1 MAIELRQHLKLAQQ
15 LIMTPQLQQAIKL
28 LQLSRLELLET
39 ISQELQD
46 NPLLEEGA
54 EAPPEKEDSGEQ
66 SQSASSEESVSEVT
80 IGEKAKEDFDWENYL
95 GEYSSGS
102 KVRMEREEARELPAL
117 ESRLVKKPSLN
128 SHLLWQLH
136 LSGLSELEKEVGM
149 VIIGNLD
156 RHGYLRATSAEIVEM
171 AKCSEDCAEKV
182 LLLIQGFDPLGVAA
196 RDLQE
201 CLLIQASNLKLE
213 DDLAVTIISNH
224 LHDLENRNYNAIL
237 KVTGRSREDIE
248 GAIDIITGLD
258 PKPGRAF
265 DEEDIQYISPD
276 IYVYK
281 VEKEFVILLNEDG
294 MPKLRISPF
303 YREALSKDGKVTDQA
318 REYIQGKLRS
328 AAWLIK
334 SIHQR
339 QRTIYRVAESII
351 KFQQDFFE
359 KGIAHLKP
367 LVLRDVAED
376 LSMHESTISR
386 VTTNKY
392 MHTPRGVFELKY
404 FFNSSISSFSGG
416 AVASESVKERIRQL
430 VQNEDSRKPYSDKA
444 IVEKLR
450 EENIDIARRTV
461 AKYRELL
468 GILPS
473 NLRKQPVWG
482 SKRRKKS
489 S

>member
-1 MAIELRQHLKLAQQ
+1 
-15 LIMTPQLQQAIKL
+15 MTPQLQQAIKL

-39 ISQELQD
+39 ISQELQS
-46 NPLLEEGA
+46 NPLLEEGQEVEA
-54 EAPPEKEDSGEQ
+54 EHDEQ
-66 SQSASSEESVSEVT
+66 VDEAQSVDHEASVSEVT
-80 IGEKAKEDFDWENYL
+80 IEEKAKEDFDWEAYL
-95 GEYSSGS
+95 GEYSSS
-102 KVRMEREEARELPAL
+102 SRVRVEREEGRELPAI
-117 ESRLVKKPSLN
+117 ESRLVKRPSLDA
-128 SHLLWQLH
+128 HLLWQLH
-136 LSGLSELEKEVGM
+136 LSDLSDAQKEVSTL
-149 VIIGNLD
+149 IIGNLD
-156 RHGYLRATSAEIVEM
+156 PDGYLQATMAEIAEM
-171 AKCSEDCAEKV
+171 AECDESFVEEV
-182 LLLIQGFDPLGVAA
+182 LQLVQECDPVGVAA

-201 CLLIQASNLKLE
+201 CLVIQAKNLKLE
-213 DDLAVTIISNH
+213 DDLVLNIIKNH
-224 LHDLENRNYNAIL
+224 LHDLEYRNYHAIV
-237 KVTGRSREDIE
+237 KATGRNSEEIRE
-248 GAIDIITGLD
+248 AIDIITGLD
-258 PKPGRAF
+258 PKPGRQY
-265 DEEDIQYISPD
+265 DEEEVQYISPD
-276 IYVYK
+276 IYVYM
-281 VEKEFVILLNEDG
+281 VDNEFVILLNEDG

-303 YREALSKDGKVTDQA
+303 YREALSKDGNVTDQT
-318 REYIQGKLRS
+318 REYIQSRLRS

-351 KFQQDFFE
+351 KFQRDFFE

-376 LSMHESTISR
+376 LNMHESTISR

-404 FFNSSISSFSGG
+404 FFNSSISSFTGG

-430 VQNEDSRKPYSDKA
+430 VANEDPQKPYSDKA
-444 IVEKLR
+444 IVEKLC

-482 SKRRKKS
+482 SKRRKKK
-489 S
+489 